1 MAKRKF
7 HRDFSHELGVEIM
20 ARGLLVVLAF
30 LCALPAAAMAEST
43 APIDEQAVDPRALK
57 IIQAMSD
64 RLAGAKRLSFRARAV
79 YDVPGKDKTPIYYA
93 TVSDVYF
100 ARPNT
105 LRVVTIADQPMH
117 ELVYDGKQV
126 AVFSPL
132 ENTLATGPAPGTIED
147 AIRRVEEGGVDLPFA
162 DVLLNDSYKNFSE
175 GLLSAFVIGQSN
187 AVGGSTTDVVSITSA
202 DAHAQLWIGAR
213 DHLPRQ
219 IWVTYTKAPGNPRHT
234 IEFSGWRLNGP
245 SRASYFPRRLL
256 ARATRT
262 EFPASKTP

>member
-1 MAKRKF
+1 
-7 HRDFSHELGVEIM
+7 M
-20 ARGLLVVLAF
+20 ARRVLVVLAF
-30 LCALPAAAMAEST
+30 LCVLPAAAIAQSTPVPAAE
-43 APIDEQAVDPRALK
+43 PAVDPKALK

-64 RLAGAKRLSFRARAV
+64 RLTSAKRLSFRARAV

-93 TVSDVYF
+93 TISDVYF

-105 LRVVTIADQPMH
+105 LRVITVADQPMH
-117 ELVYDGKQV
+117 ELVYNGKQV
-126 AVFSPL
+126 AVFSPT
-132 ENTLATGPAPGTIED
+132 ENTLATGPAPDTIEG
-147 AIRRVEEGGVDLPFA
+147 AIRHVEDGGIDLPFA

-175 GLLSAFVIGQSN
+175 GLTSAFVIGRSN
-187 AVGGSTTDVVSITSA
+187 AIGGTRTDVVSITSA

-219 IWVTYTKAPGNPRHT
+219 IWVTYTKAPGAPRHT

-245 SRASYFPRRLL
+245 SRSGFFPRRLV

-262 EFPASKTP
+262 AFPASKTP